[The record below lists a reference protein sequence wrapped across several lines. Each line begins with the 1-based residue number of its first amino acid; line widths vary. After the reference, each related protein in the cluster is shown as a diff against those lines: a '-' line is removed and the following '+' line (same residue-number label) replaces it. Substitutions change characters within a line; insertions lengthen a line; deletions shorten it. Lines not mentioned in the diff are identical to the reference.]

1 MPVSW
6 KDHAGKRLLLAD
18 FSNQIREEDLLRTLE
33 AAMKII
39 VQSLVPLRILVDIRG
54 CNLPPRVM
62 ARAKELATPEATKK
76 CERVAVIGVDSGI
89 RRILLNAYTRATK
102 SPMRAFDTED
112 VALAH
117 LTEG

>member
-6 KDHAGKRLLLAD
+6 REHAGKRLLFVD
-18 FSNQIREEDLLRTLE
+18 FSGQIQEQALLETLE

-39 VQSLVPLRILVDIRG
+39 SQSRVPLRILVDIRG
-54 CNLPPRVM
+54 CNLPPKVM
-62 ARAKELATPEATKK
+62 ARAKELATPEATRKS
-76 CERVAVIGVDSGI
+76 ERVAVIGVDSGI

-102 SPMRAFDTED
+102 SPMRAFDTEA